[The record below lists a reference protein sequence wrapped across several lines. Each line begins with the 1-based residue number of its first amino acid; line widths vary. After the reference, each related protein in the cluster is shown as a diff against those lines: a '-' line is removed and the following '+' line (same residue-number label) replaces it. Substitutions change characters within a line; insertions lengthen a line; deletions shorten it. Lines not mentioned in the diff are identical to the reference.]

1 MLSIAILVNE
11 FIERYDKNGS
21 TDFAKL
27 MVTWKGKILTI
38 ILLVIFSLFMYKDK
52 VHAEYIN
59 SKQYPVELSN
69 FILQE
74 VEDR

>member
-1 MLSIAILVNE
+1 MFSIAILVNE
-11 FIERYDKNGS
+11 FIEKYDKNGS
-21 TDFAKL
+21 VDFMKL

-38 ILLVIFSLFMYKDK
+38 VLLVICSIFIYKDK
-52 VHAEYIN
+52 VNAEYIN